1 MYPLP
6 ELVAQAGPFGGA
18 DLAQQRGTVAELAQ
32 ICQTWGAIL
41 AALHT
46 TATHG
51 PSAPL
56 AARPWVINPE
66 HRPASMR
73 PGSMGPSS
81 MSPSSMSTASTRSV
95 LPSLGYAAVLRAYE
109 SSYELRAAARE
120 VDERWTEL
128 HWIHGNLTAT
138 NVLVEHQPALRVSFI
153 DPCGVGLGDPAW
165 DLAAAVDMIAW
176 LAPRWGVTPQL
187 LADYLILGYR
197 RAGGPGHLYPAI
209 QAVRA
214 LATAVWVADSPYE
227 SSSEAPVE
235 GKLEFWLDRA
245 CGHAARVGCLMSVA

>member
-73 PGSMGPSS
+73 PGSMG
-81 MSPSSMSTASTRSV
+81 
-95 LPSLGYAAVLRAYE
+95 RA
-109 SSYELRAAARE
+109 R
-120 VDERWTEL
+120 
-128 HWIHGNLTAT
+128 
-138 NVLVEHQPALRVSFI
+138 
-153 DPCGVGLGDPAW
+153 
-165 DLAAAVDMIAW
+165 
-176 LAPRWGVTPQL
+176 
-187 LADYLILGYR
+187 
-197 RAGGPGHLYPAI
+197 
-209 QAVRA
+209 
-214 LATAVWVADSPYE
+214 
-227 SSSEAPVE
+227 
-235 GKLEFWLDRA
+235 
-245 CGHAARVGCLMSVA
+245 